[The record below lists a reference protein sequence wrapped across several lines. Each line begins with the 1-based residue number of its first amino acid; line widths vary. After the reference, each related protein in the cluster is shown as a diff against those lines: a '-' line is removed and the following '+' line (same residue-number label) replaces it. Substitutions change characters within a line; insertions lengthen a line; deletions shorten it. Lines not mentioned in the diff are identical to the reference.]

1 MNEKRIPRN
10 RKNGELAFIV
20 VVVAS
25 FVVMFTTGETA
36 FRIDGRAILALA
48 LGAVYTAIGIFGS
61 RVVEDRHTVWLTALY
76 FLVELPLGAAII
88 YISQANAWLILMPL
102 VGSAVEYLR
111 PPLAVLA
118 CAVILITMVLV
129 LASLYGWQ
137 NAMAWSM
144 PFLAAV
150 LFVALFTQAMVSEA
164 DARLELARANQKLRE
179 YAAQVEELAVVQ
191 ERNRLAREIHDGLG
205 HYLTAINIQLKAA
218 QAMFTQDPPAS
229 ATALQNAQTLTGEAL
244 SDVRR
249 SISSLRADPST
260 SRPLAET
267 LGLLLAEARAADLQA
282 DLTVSGEPRPLGQQ
296 VEFTLYRVAQE
307 SLTNV
312 RKHAQAG
319 RVQLHLA
326 YLDRAVCL
334 SVEDDGV
341 GADDSSGGFG
351 LVGLRE
357 RVELVNGSL
366 NVTTAP
372 HQGFKLEVQIPT
384 A

>member
-1 MNEKRIPRN
+1 
-10 RKNGELAFIV
+10 
-20 VVVAS
+20 
-25 FVVMFTTGETA
+25 
-36 FRIDGRAILALA
+36 
-48 LGAVYTAIGIFGS
+48 
-61 RVVEDRHTVWLTALY
+61 
-76 FLVELPLGAAII
+76 PLGAAII
-88 YISQANAWLILMPL
+88 YVSQANAWLILMPL

-111 PPLAVLA
+111 RPLAVLV
-118 CAVILITMVLV
+118 CALILFTMVLIF
-129 LASLYGWQ
+129 ASLYDWQ
-137 NAMAWSM
+137 NALAWSM

-267 LGLLLAEARAADLQA
+267 LGLLLAEARAADLRA

-319 RVQLHLA
+319 HVQLRLA

-372 HQGFKLEVQIPT
+372 HRGFKLEVQIPT